1 VTVELA
7 EAHRA
12 ELEAVAREQGPD
24 GEPRRLLSI
33 TDLSQLPPPSW
44 TLEGLLPAG
53 GFTVL
58 YGPSGAG
65 KSFLGLDWG
74 LCIAA
79 GIPWYGREAKA
90 GWVLYIAA
98 EGVSGLHRR
107 AQAWQTARSTDHVE
121 RIRFLPEAVNLL
133 DRQELDGARRTL
145 HELPEPPALI
155 VIDTMARTMVGGDEN
170 AARDVG
176 MFIAA
181 VDTLGA
187 DSGAARLVVHH
198 TGKNGED
205 ERGSSA
211 LRGAADMM
219 HALKPD
225 GAALRLECVKAK
237 DSDPYDPWRLHLS
250 QVAESCVLRCGT
262 PVGRLAPSELSI
274 LTAVSESFGTRPAS
288 ATAIRDAADVPR
300 SSLYRS
306 LRSLTERGFLTEN
319 SAGATT
325 HYALTDDGQRT
336 LVPASPSESHNS
348 ASTSPTHTASPGGG
362 TWDETETDNPPQTT

>member
-1 VTVELA
+1 MTVELA
-7 EAHRA
+7 EAHLA

-44 TLEGLLPAG
+44 TLDGLLPAG

-98 EGVSGLHRR
+98 EGVSGLYRR
-107 AQAWQTARSTDHVE
+107 AQAWQTARSTDHVD

-187 DSGAARLVVHH
+187 DSGAGRLVVHH

-219 HALKPD
+219 HAQTRRCRPPPRVRQSQGLRALRPLAAAPLTGRRIMRFALWDTSGTTRPIRAVDSHRCLRVIWDTPSERHRHPRRRRRAALKPLPIAAIPD
-225 GAALRLECVKAK
+225 RAGIPHRKQHRSNHALRADRRRPTNAC
-237 DSDPYDPWRLHLS
+237 PNQS
-250 QVAESCVLRCGT
+250 QR
-262 PVGRLAPSELSI
+262 
-274 LTAVSESFGTRPAS
+274 
-288 ATAIRDAADVPR
+288 VP
-300 SSLYRS
+300 
-306 LRSLTERGFLTEN
+306 
-319 SAGATT
+319 
-325 HYALTDDGQRT
+325 
-336 LVPASPSESHNS
+336 
-348 ASTSPTHTASPGGG
+348 
-362 TWDETETDNPPQTT
+362 